1 MDKNRETDGCGR
13 DMPGE
18 YREVSGRDRGAQGG
32 TKKRCI
38 LARNITV
45 TVRKY

>member
-18 YREVSGRDRGAQGG
+18 YREVSGRDMPGEYREAQ
-32 TKKRCI
+32 RSAAY
-38 LARNITV
+38 LLV
-45 TVRKY
+45 TLR